1 MEDNDW
7 ITACLRGNG
16 EEFKKIVDKY
26 KASVMA
32 VAMNILGNREDAED
46 ACQESFIQIF
56 RNLEHFDARLS
67 FRNWLY
73 AILFHR
79 CLDVLKKKRRFRNLT
94 SKVRNEPSGRFATEA
109 YNPEE
114 KKQLSQH
121 ILKQLSPRERTAL
134 CLWANEGFTAVEIS
148 EVLCCSASTARVY
161 LFNARRKIRQFLEK
175 SHGTLDLH

>member
-7 ITACLRGNG
+7 ITACLRGTG

-26 KASVMA
+26 KACVMA

-46 ACQESFIQIF
+46 ACQETFIQVF
-56 RNLEHFDARLS
+56 RNLGHFDARLS

-79 CLDVLKKKRRFRNLT
+79 CLDVIKKKRRFRSLT
-94 SKVRNEPSGRFATEA
+94 SKVKSESSGGFATPA

-114 KKQLSQH
+114 KRQLSQH
-121 ILKQLSPRERTAL
+121 ILKQLSPKERTAL

-148 EVLCCSASTARVY
+148 EVLRCSASTARVY
-161 LFNARRKIRQFLEK
+161 LFNARSKIRKFLEK
-175 SHGTLDLH
+175 SHGTLDPL

>member
-26 KASVMA
+26 KAYAMA
-32 VAMNILGNREDAED
+32 VAMNIIGNREDAED
-46 ACQESFIQIF
+46 ACQETFIQIF

-94 SKVRNEPSGRFATEA
+94 SKVKNESSGRFATEA

-114 KKQLSQH
+114 KKNLSQH
-121 ILKQLSPRERTAL
+121 ILKQLSPKERTAL

-148 EVLCCSASTARVY
+148 EVFRCSASTARVY

-175 SHGTLDLH
+175 SHETLDPH